1 MNIQFKKGVL
11 EMCVLVMLES
21 GDRYGYDI
29 ANELSQSIAI
39 SNGTV
44 YPILRRLKQ
53 GGITISS
60 YLVGISRGRP
70 RNIMHHPQG
79 KRLADSLKTEWLSFS
94 ERVTAMIQ
102 LLQKEGGGK

>member
-44 YPILRRLKQ
+44 YPILRLLKQ
-53 GGITISS
+53 EEYVSS
-60 YLVGISRGRP
+60 YLVESPGGAP
-70 RNIMHHPQG
+70 ENIMPSPLRANVWQT
-79 KRLADSLKTEWLSFS
+79 L
-94 ERVTAMIQ
+94 
-102 LLQKEGGGK
+102 

>member
-53 GGITISS
+53 EEYVSS
-60 YLVGISRGRP
+60 YLVESPGGAP
-70 RNIMHHPQG
+70 RKYYAITQAGNGVAQ
-79 KRLADSLKTEWLSFS
+79 KLKQEWLTFS
-94 ERVTAMIQ
+94 QQVNTFVN
-102 LLQKEGGGK
+102 KEGSSS

>member
-53 GGITISS
+53 GGIRILLFS
-60 YLVGISRGRP
+60 GISLGAP
-70 RNIMHHPQG
+70 PENIMPSPLRANVWQT
-79 KRLADSLKTEWLSFS
+79 L
-94 ERVTAMIQ
+94 
-102 LLQKEGGGK
+102 